1 MVPGGRRPKT
11 GRMGKDF
18 RSSAFALLVDVGAP
32 VGGYYLLR
40 AFGVPSVWALV
51 LSGLPPALRVLHTAV
66 VRRKVDGMGLFVL
79 AIVAVGLVT
88 TLMTGD
94 ARLLLVRNAWFSTLG
109 GVWLL
114 ASLFVG
120 RRPVTFEMTRTL
132 LPGRGEKLDEAWDSR
147 PSFRRAW
154 RVLAVVWGV
163 GGLVHSGISVTMA
176 YSLPVDDVPALDTVL
191 GIVFFVLLQV
201 VTQVVLR
208 REGTLAGLF
217 RRPSARL

>member
-1 MVPGGRRPKT
+1 
-11 GRMGKDF
+11 MGKEF
-18 RSSAFALLVDVGAP
+18 RSSLFALLVDIGAP
-32 VGGYYLLR
+32 LGGYYLLR
-40 AFGVPSVWALV
+40 AFGMPSVWALV
-51 LSGLPPALRVLHTAV
+51 LSGLPPALRVLYTAV

-109 GVWLL
+109 GVWVL

-120 RRPVTFEMTRTL
+120 RHPVTYEMARAL
-132 LPGRGEKLDEAWDSR
+132 LPGRGERLDEAWDSR
-147 PSFRRAW
+147 RSFRHAW

-201 VTQVVLR
+201 ITQIVLF
-208 REGTLAGLF
+208 REGTLNRIA
-217 RRPSARL
+217 RPASARR